1 MRHCFNR
8 IFGRCS
14 RIEVLRMDF
23 KTDLNRELIDNI
35 VETVGVLEVAKIE
48 ADQLNTFTRNNAW
61 VDFRKKL
68 I

>member
-1 MRHCFNR
+1 
-8 IFGRCS
+8 
-14 RIEVLRMDF
+14 MDF